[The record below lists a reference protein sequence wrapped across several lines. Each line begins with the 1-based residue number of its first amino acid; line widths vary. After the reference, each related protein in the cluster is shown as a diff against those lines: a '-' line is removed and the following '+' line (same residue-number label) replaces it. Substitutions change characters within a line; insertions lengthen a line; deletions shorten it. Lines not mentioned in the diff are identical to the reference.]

1 MSRWLEFRCCAA
13 MADGTRHDFLDPVA
27 ISRGEN
33 LGILARKVVEGYR
46 VGEHR
51 SPFKG
56 FAIEFAQHREYTV
69 GDDPRHLDWKV
80 LGRTDRYYIKQYE
93 QDTNMV
99 VHLLVDG
106 SQSMSYGSGK
116 ITKLHYAKAMAA
128 CLAYLVLVQRDSTAI
143 SLFDS
148 ETREYIPRT
157 DNLGKIHHI
166 MDRLAAFE
174 PTRATNLGSAL
185 ADLTRIARARGIV
198 VVLSD
203 LFDDEDRFERGL
215 QQLRFGGHEIIVFH
229 VLDPDELDFPFK
241 GRVEFEGLEGA
252 STIETSPADIRTS
265 YLHEMEAMR
274 RRMRAAC
281 ERTGSHYVLADT
293 GHSLAETLSGYLA
306 FRQKVCAR

>member
-1 MSRWLEFRCCAA
+1 
-13 MADGTRHDFLDPVA
+13 MADSDPQSYLDPVA

-93 QDTNMV
+93 QDTNFV
-99 VHLLVDG
+99 VQLLVDC
-106 SQSMSYGSGK
+106 SESMNYGGGK
-116 ITKLHYAKAMAA
+116 ITKLHYAKSLAA
-128 CLAYLVLVQRDSTAI
+128 CIAYLVLLQRDAAAV

-166 MDRLAAFE
+166 MNRLAAFE
-174 PTRATNLGSAL
+174 ATQKTNLGAAMSDIA
-185 ADLTRIARARGIV
+185 RIAKARGIV

-203 LFDDEDRFERGL
+203 LLDDEEGFERGL
-215 QQLRFGGHEIIVFH
+215 QQLRFGGHEVIVFH
-229 VLDPDELDFPFK
+229 VLDPDELEFPFK
-241 GRVEFEGLEGA
+241 GRMEFIGLEGA
-252 STIETSPADIRTS
+252 PTLETSPADIRKS
-265 YLHEMEAMR
+265 YLKEMDAMR
-274 RRMRAAC
+274 QRMRRAC
-281 ERTGSHYVLADT
+281 ELTGSHYVLANT
-293 GHSLAETLSGYLA
+293 GQALAETLSGYLV
-306 FRQKVCAR
+306 FRHKVTAR

>member
-1 MSRWLEFRCCAA
+1 
-13 MADGTRHDFLDPVA
+13 MADSESYLDPVA

-93 QDTNMV
+93 QDTNLV
-99 VHLLVDG
+99 VQILVDG
-106 SQSMSYGSGK
+106 SESMNYGGGK
-116 ITKLHYAKAMAA
+116 ITKLHYAKSMAA
-128 CLAYLVLVQRDSTAI
+128 CIAYLILLQRDAAAV

-166 MDRLAAFE
+166 MNRLAAFE
-174 PTRATNLGSAL
+174 ATQKTNLGVAMGDI
-185 ADLTRIARARGIV
+185 ARIAKARGII

-203 LFDDEDRFERGL
+203 LFDDEEGFERGL
-215 QQLRFGGHEIIVFH
+215 QQLRFGGHEVIVFH
-229 VLDPDELDFPFK
+229 VLDPDELEFKFK
-241 GRVEFEGLEGA
+241 GRVEFIGLEGA
-252 STIETSPADIRTS
+252 ATLETNPADIRKS
-265 YLHEMEAMR
+265 YLAEMNAMR
-274 RRMRAAC
+274 LRARQAC
-281 ERTGSHYVLADT
+281 DRTGSHYVLTNT
-293 GHSLAETLSGYLA
+293 GN
-306 FRQKVCAR
+306 

>member
-1 MSRWLEFRCCAA
+1 
-13 MADGTRHDFLDPVA
+13 MADSDPHSYLDPLA

-33 LGILARKVVEGYR
+33 LGIMARKVVEGYR

-93 QDTNMV
+93 QDTNLV
-99 VHLLVDG
+99 AHILLDG
-106 SQSMSYGSGK
+106 SESMNYGRGK
-116 ITKLHYAKAMAA
+116 ITKLHYAKSLAA
-128 CLAYLVLVQRDSTAI
+128 CIAYLILLQRDAAAL

-166 MDRLAAFE
+166 MNRLAAFE
-174 PTRATNLGSAL
+174 ATQKTNLGTAM
-185 ADLTRIARARGIV
+185 ADIARIAKARGII

-203 LFDDEDRFERGL
+203 LFDDEEGFEKGL
-215 QQLRFGGHEIIVFH
+215 QRLRFGGHEVIVFH
-229 VLDPDELDFPFK
+229 VLDPDELEFPFT
-241 GRVEFEGLEGA
+241 GRVEFMGLEGA
-252 STIETSPADIRTS
+252 TNLETSPADIRKS
-265 YLHEMEAMR
+265 YLKEMDAMR
-274 RRMRAAC
+274 ARMRLAC
-281 ERTGSHYVLADT
+281 ERTGSHYVLANT
-293 GHSLAETLSGYLA
+293 GQSLAETLSGYLV
-306 FRQKVCAR
+306 FRSKVTAR